1 MALSE
6 LSVVHQRRAQ
16 PTGSKREAR
25 TEAIL
30 RAVLEEIAEVGY
42 GALSVEEVATRVGVA
57 KTTIYRR
64 YPTKLEL
71 VRTAIAH
78 YLAEALGEPPN
89 TGSLRG
95 DLIALGRS
103 AVQLGSSVL
112 GQSLFRTKLLGR
124 IDPELE
130 ELGKHFEAERL
141 EQQRVVAL
149 RAIER
154 GELQNED
161 DFHRAVQLLS
171 GSILVMMLVHCRPF
185 DELEIARTVDLLLH
199 GLCHAPARYRAGAR

>member
-6 LSVVHQRRAQ
+6 ISVTHPRQAQ

-42 GALSVEEVATRVGVA
+42 GALSIEDVAARVGVA

-78 YLAEALGEPPN
+78 FLAEALGEPPD

-95 DLIALGRS
+95 DLIALGRGT
-103 AVQLGSSVL
+103 VQLGSSVL
-112 GQSLFRTKLLGR
+112 GQSLFRTKLLDR
-124 IDPELE
+124 LDPELE
-130 ELGKHFEAERL
+130 ELGKHFEAERMG
-141 EQQRVVAL
+141 QQRVVAL

-161 DFHRAVQLLS
+161 DFQRAVQLLS
-171 GSILVMMLVHCRPF
+171 GSILVRMLVHSEAF
-185 DELEIARTVDLLLH
+185 DELEITRTVDLLLH
-199 GLCHAPARYRAGAR
+199 GLCHTPMRHRAGTR